1 MMGPT
6 LSGMT
11 KNILLLGATLLLLIL
26 WLTAPFTKRM
36 DLFFYDSWMM
46 LNKTPVS
53 NQVVVIGI
61 DDQSLSYLGRWP
73 WSRTVHAELIDR
85 LTEAKVRAVGIDI
98 IFSEPESEQA
108 DRRLAK
114 AIQDNGRVVLA
125 LAPERLGMSRSM
137 QELLP
142 IPVLAIAAQR
152 LGHVDVEL
160 DPDGLAR
167 TLYQFG
173 GLGEPRWPSF
183 SLALAYLTAENVISD
198 IGYNIERQDQGTGWV
213 RKNPMLIPYWGGSGH
228 FKHYAYIDVLQ
239 GRVGIKQL
247 KDKTVLIGATA
258 VGMGDILSTP
268 VQRMSGVEFNANI
281 IESLIQQKQIKATSD
296 NEALG
301 FNLLLAGVF
310 AVLII
315 FLPPRFYTVVALF
328 GLVLP
333 VALSYLMFV
342 GQSNWFAPTNALFF
356 QGMVLLALGGWR
368 YQNSLKQVAVLHKQ
382 VYQETHFDNLTQL
395 PNQKMLQQEITQRM
409 EKAQQQ
415 SGHLALLVI
424 QLGGIKNV
432 NDRLGL
438 EAGDQVLLKVAQQLQ
453 KAVVFQ
459 HPVARLG
466 GAEFAVLLNPIK
478 SEQEVHHMAS
488 RITPLLQQ
496 AYRVGEDAFYLT
508 PSIGVSVFPGDGED
522 APALLNNAYTAMHKA
537 KEDKKCDLYFFS
549 EQLKDQIVQ
558 ASELERDLRNAL
570 ASNQLDVY
578 YQPQV
583 VTESGEIIGM
593 EALLRWIHPER
604 GFISPADFIPIA
616 EKTGLIIEIGN
627 WVLYQACAQVAQ
639 WREERQQDIRIA
651 VNVSAIQFGEG
662 DLVQHVIDTL
672 QKTGLPSNQLELEIT
687 ESALINDM
695 EATRDTLLQLRR
707 LGVQIAI
714 DDFGTGYSSLS
725 YLQNFPLDRIKID
738 QSFVRDLTENSETA
752 EITLAIISM
761 AHGLKL
767 KVIAEGVETDDQRDF
782 LNSQTC
788 EELQGYY
795 FSRPLPAS
803 EVEKLLTTPVLGL
816 KKQSCG

>member
-1 MMGPT
+1 MMGLK

-11 KNILLLGATLLLLIL
+11 KNILLLAATLLLLLL
-26 WLTAPFTKRM
+26 WITAPFTKRM
-36 DLFFYDSWMM
+36 DQFFYDSWMS
-46 LNKTPVS
+46 LNETPVS
-53 NQVVVIGI
+53 GQVVVIGV
-61 DDQSLSYLGRWP
+61 DDQSLAYLGRWP
-73 WSRTVHAELIDR
+73 WSRTVHAEMIDR
-85 LTEAKVRAVGIDI
+85 LTSAKVRAVGVDI

-125 LAPERLGMSRSM
+125 LAPERLGMNQSM

-142 IPVLAIAAQR
+142 IPALAIAARR

-160 DPDGLAR
+160 DSDGLAR

-173 GLGEPRWPSF
+173 GLGEPRWPAF
-183 SLALAYLTAENVISD
+183 SLALAHLTAENVVSD
-198 IGYNIERQDQGTGWV
+198 IGYKIESQDQGSGWI
-213 RKNPMLIPYWGGSGH
+213 RQRPMLIPYWGEQGH
-228 FKHYAYIDVLQ
+228 FRHYSYIDVLQ

-258 VGMGDILSTP
+258 VGMGDVLSTP

-281 IESLIQQKQIKATSD
+281 IESMIQQKQITAANDTQ
-296 NEALG
+296 ALWL
-301 FNLLLAGVF
+301 NLLLAGVF
-310 AVLII
+310 ATLII
-315 FLPPRFYTVVALF
+315 FLPPRFYTSVALF

-333 VALSYLMFV
+333 LALSYLMFV

-368 YQNSLKQVAVLHKQ
+368 YQKSLKQVDVLHEQ
-382 VYQETHFDNLTQL
+382 IYRESHFDNLTQL
-395 PNQKMLQQEITQRM
+395 PNQKMLQQEITQGM
-409 EKAQQQ
+409 EKAQRQ
-415 SGHLALLVI
+415 SGQMALLVI

-438 EAGDQVLLKVAQQLQ
+438 EAGDQVLLKAAQQLQ

-466 GAEFAVLLNPIK
+466 GAEFAVLLNPVK
-478 SEQEVHHMAS
+478 GQQDVHHMAS

-496 AYRVGEDAFYLT
+496 AYRVGEEDFYLT
-508 PSIGVSVFPGDGED
+508 PSIGVSVFPGDGEN
-522 APALLNNAYTAMHKA
+522 AQALLSNAFTAMHRA

-558 ASELERDLRNAL
+558 ASELERDLRKAL
-570 ASNQLDVY
+570 ACNELEVY

-583 VTESGEIIGM
+583 VTGNGEIIGM

-616 EKTGLIIEIGN
+616 EKTGLILEIGN

-662 DLVQHVIDTL
+662 DLVQHVVDTL
-672 QKTGLPSNQLELEIT
+672 QKTGLPSDLLELEIT
-687 ESALINDM
+687 ESALMNDM
-695 EATRDTLLQLRR
+695 EETRDTLLQLRR

-767 KVIAEGVETDDQRDF
+767 KVIAEGVETDDQRHF
-782 LNSQTC
+782 LKSQTC
-788 EELQGYY
+788 EELQGFY
-795 FSRPLPAS
+795 FSRPLPAKDI
-803 EVEKLLTTPVLGL
+803 EQLLSAPVLGVE
-816 KKQSCG
+816 K

>member
-1 MMGPT
+1 M
-6 LSGMT
+6 
-11 KNILLLGATLLLLIL
+11 
-26 WLTAPFTKRM
+26 
-36 DLFFYDSWMM
+36 
-46 LNKTPVS
+46 
-53 NQVVVIGI
+53 
-61 DDQSLSYLGRWP
+61 
-73 WSRTVHAELIDR
+73 
-85 LTEAKVRAVGIDI
+85 
-98 IFSEPESEQA
+98 
-108 DRRLAK
+108 
-114 AIQDNGRVVLA
+114 
-125 LAPERLGMSRSM
+125 
-137 QELLP
+137 
-142 IPVLAIAAQR
+142 
-152 LGHVDVEL
+152 
-160 DPDGLAR
+160 
-167 TLYQFG
+167 
-173 GLGEPRWPSF
+173 
-183 SLALAYLTAENVISD
+183 
-198 IGYNIERQDQGTGWV
+198 
-213 RKNPMLIPYWGGSGH
+213 
-228 FKHYAYIDVLQ
+228 
-239 GRVGIKQL
+239 
-247 KDKTVLIGATA
+247 
-258 VGMGDILSTP
+258 
-268 VQRMSGVEFNANI
+268 
-281 IESLIQQKQIKATSD
+281 
-296 NEALG
+296 
-301 FNLLLAGVF
+301 
-310 AVLII
+310 
-315 FLPPRFYTVVALF
+315 
-328 GLVLP
+328 
-333 VALSYLMFV
+333 
-342 GQSNWFAPTNALFF
+342 
-356 QGMVLLALGGWR
+356 
-368 YQNSLKQVAVLHKQ
+368 AVLHKQ

-662 DLVQHVIDTL
+662 DLVQH
-672 QKTGLPSNQLELEIT
+672 G
-687 ESALINDM
+687 
-695 EATRDTLLQLRR
+695 
-707 LGVQIAI
+707 
-714 DDFGTGYSSLS
+714 
-725 YLQNFPLDRIKID
+725 
-738 QSFVRDLTENSETA
+738 
-752 EITLAIISM
+752 
-761 AHGLKL
+761 H
-767 KVIAEGVETDDQRDF
+767 
-782 LNSQTC
+782 
-788 EELQGYY
+788 
-795 FSRPLPAS
+795 
-803 EVEKLLTTPVLGL
+803 
-816 KKQSCG
+816 